1 MDDRLLTLD
10 EVAAYLRLPPAS
22 LHRQRYVG
30 QPPGSLGFRVGR
42 HVRFRRID
50 IERWIDEQVGPP
62 EDPRGGGRGR

>member
-1 MDDRLLTLD
+1 MADRLLTLD

-42 HVRFRRID
+42 HVRFRRGD
-50 IERWIDEQVGPP
+50 IEQWIEAQIAAR
-62 EDPRGGGRGR
+62 PRGGTGVG